1 MNSRFCSG
9 VNTGH
14 NDFSLLFETGW
25 VGHYQSYHKFPLEC
39 RSDMKIVIVGKGG
52 REHALAKALA
62 DSPSHPELYACPGSE
77 GMREVATPVAY
88 IPDIPALISW
98 IKSNQIDLCVA
109 GEEAWL
115 AKGLADA
122 CEQADIPCFGPFQAA
137 AQLESSKIF
146 AKEFMIRHRIPTGTF
161 EVVNSVES
169 GRNAVSSYPAVL
181 KYNGLAAGKGVAVCP
196 NADAVDEFL
205 NTVFVDKAFG
215 DDEVFVEEFLD
226 GKEVSVI
233 CAVSGDD
240 YLYFTPAR
248 DYKRLKEDDQ
258 GPNTGGMGAV
268 ASRRLLSP
276 KLAEKIER
284 SIIQP
289 TVDGLKQDKLRYCGF
304 LYFGIILTTEGPK
317 VLEFNCRFG
326 DPEAQAV
333 LPLIAGDFAE
343 FLFQAAK
350 GRLNPGL
357 IHFHEGWS
365 VTLVMA
371 SGDYPTKSGSG
382 DEISGLDRI
391 ETGQVYH
398 AGTRRTADGT
408 FETNGGRV
416 LAVSHTGEDLAGA
429 RDQAYSELQKIRF
442 KRAQFRRDIG
452 SLHFEAD

>member
-1 MNSRFCSG
+1 
-9 VNTGH
+9 
-14 NDFSLLFETGW
+14 
-25 VGHYQSYHKFPLEC
+25 
-39 RSDMKIVIVGKGG
+39 MKIVIVGKGG
-52 REHALAKALA
+52 REHALARALA
-62 DSPSHPELYACPGSE
+62 DSPSHPELFACPGSE
-77 GMREVATPVAY
+77 GMREVAAPVPGV
-88 IPDIPALISW
+88 PDIQALITW
-98 IKSNQIDLCVA
+98 MKAHQIDLCVA

-122 CEQADIPCFGPFQAA
+122 CEKASIPCFGPFQEA
-137 AQLESSKIF
+137 AQLESSKIY
-146 AKEFMIRHRIPTGTF
+146 AKEFMIRHQIPTGTF

-169 GRNAVSSYPAVL
+169 GRTAVTSYPAVL

-196 NADAVDEFL
+196 DADAVNEFL
-205 NTVFVDKAFG
+205 NTVFVEKAFG

-276 KLAEKIER
+276 ELAEIIER
-284 SIIQP
+284 TIIKP
-289 TVDGLKQDKLRYCGF
+289 TVDGLATDHLRYCGF
-304 LYFGIILTTEGPK
+304 LYFGIILTIDGPK

-333 LPLIAGDFAE
+333 LPLVEGDFAE
-343 FLFQAAK
+343 FLFQAAQ
-350 GRLNPGL
+350 GQLNPGL
-357 IHFHEGWS
+357 LHFHEGWS

-371 SGDYPTKSGSG
+371 SGDYPAKSGSG
-382 DEISGLDRI
+382 DPIAGLDRVQ
-391 ETGQVYH
+391 TGRVYH
-398 AGTRRTADGT
+398 AGTRRTAEGT

-416 LAVSHTGEDLAGA
+416 LAVSHTGDDLAEA

-442 KRAQFRRDIG
+442 DRAQIRRDIG
-452 SLHFEAD
+452 SLHFES